1 MALINWVRASDY
13 YKADRNRLV
22 PDIIFHLFVIIIY
35 KANEIDLT
43 IQLYVTIAN
52 KIAKFRSH
60 WITNTKW

>member
-1 MALINWVRASDY
+1 MKASDY

-35 KANEIDLT
+35 KAKEKDLT
-43 IQLYVTIAN
+43 IQLYVAIAN
-52 KIAKFRSH
+52 KIAKFRSY

>member
-22 PDIIFHLFVIIIY
+22 TDIIFHLFVIIIY

-43 IQLYVTIAN
+43 IQLYVTIEN
-52 KIAKFRSH
+52 VEIN
-60 WITNTKW
+60 WDTNDCFL